1 MLSASVGFHHNAL
14 KHCPKF
20 FFLYFFLY
28 FRGAFKQA
36 LVTGDKP
43 HVYAAIEWLL
53 QRREDLKKR
62 AYLARFLVKI
72 DVPAD
77 ILQDEAV
84 HDLFN
89 QVGLSVFGY

>member
-1 MLSASVGFHHNAL
+1 MLSASVGFHRNAL
-14 KHCPKF
+14 IRCPEF
-20 FFLYFFLY
+20 YSFCIFLY

-89 QVGLSVFGY
+89 QVGLSLFGY